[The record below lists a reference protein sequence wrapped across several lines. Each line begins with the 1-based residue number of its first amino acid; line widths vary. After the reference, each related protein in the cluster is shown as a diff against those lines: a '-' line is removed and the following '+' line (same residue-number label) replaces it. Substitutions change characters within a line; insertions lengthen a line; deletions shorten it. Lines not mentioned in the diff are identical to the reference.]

1 MRAETGSARSPRSE
15 RGRRDATIKT
25 AISAFAGVS
34 LPAAAIVDS
43 RLPVSMRAG
52 TWRRALSP
60 EQAADVE
67 NVAGE
72 ELRRVGYALSGV
84 SGAR

>member
-1 MRAETGSARSPRSE
+1 
-15 RGRRDATIKT
+15 
-25 AISAFAGVS
+25 
-34 LPAAAIVDS
+34 
-43 RLPVSMRAG
+43 MRAG

-60 EQAADVE
+60 DQAADVE